1 MKLVRF
7 SILLVVIIFA
17 GLGAGCSQNK
27 QISRKAENYFKQG
40 DYHNASLMAVESL
53 KLKASNP
60 KAQQTLLSAY
70 PLALQEQIE
79 EIDRL
84 KSANDSQN
92 WPRILKAYQSLQ
104 TLNEAIRSLPPVTD
118 PNSGERIRF
127 DYRDYSSEISDAR
140 NESADYFYRQG
151 VHHSMLSSEAS
162 TQKKAAGFFKEAM
175 VYITDYKDSALRYE
189 EARQKAI
196 RRIAILPFE
205 DKSGSRG
212 RYGAISDML
221 ADQIISGILKDKAS
235 TEFVELITRDQ
246 IDRVIE
252 EQQLSSSGLV
262 DEASAARIGVLV
274 GAHEILSG
282 RILQIDYSSPK
293 TVSVELQEKSNI
305 TVEREDGED
314 DEELEVECIYSKL
327 TKRSS
332 LQIVASYSVI
342 DVASGRIDTQQS
354 FTASETFEKDW
365 GRFISG
371 DRRALS
377 PQQKALISTAEPI
390 APTDK
395 DMINSAL
402 TELSQGIVNHFCHY
416 LK

>member
-1 MKLVRF
+1 
-7 SILLVVIIFA
+7 
-17 GLGAGCSQNK
+17 
-27 QISRKAENYFKQG
+27 
-40 DYHNASLMAVESL
+40 
-53 KLKASNP
+53 
-60 KAQQTLLSAY
+60 
-70 PLALQEQIE
+70 
-79 EIDRL
+79 
-84 KSANDSQN
+84 
-92 WPRILKAYQSLQ
+92 
-104 TLNEAIRSLPPVTD
+104 
-118 PNSGERIRF
+118 
-127 DYRDYSSEISDAR
+127 
-140 NESADYFYRQG
+140 
-151 VHHSMLSSEAS
+151 
-162 TQKKAAGFFKEAM
+162 
-175 VYITDYKDSALRYE
+175 
-189 EARQKAI
+189 
-196 RRIAILPFE
+196 
-205 DKSGSRG
+205 
-212 RYGAISDML
+212 
-221 ADQIISGILKDKAS
+221 
-235 TEFVELITRDQ
+235 TRDQ

-293 TVSVELQEKSNI
+293 TVSVELLEKSNI
-305 TVEREDGED
+305 TVEREDGEE